1 MRILNTRCIC
11 MIYMIFTI
19 LLQLILSN
27 ITSGNSSQVAFMHHG
42 SSFTITVYN
51 NGKVNYENQL
61 HHTSFNIFNCAQ
73 YFPCARYGITKKDFA
88 VINAEVILMLYGD
101 NLIENHRNE
110 AAEKKSAFSI
120 NETPANMGDDIGTFE
135 EIIPNANA
143 LIPEDAYI
151 QSEFSELIRDSIKK
165 LPKKQQV
172 VIVKMFFEGKS
183 GIEIANELGIDAS
196 SVSERKKCA
205 IKNLQ
210 KMSDLKEFWNSMK

>member
-1 MRILNTRCIC
+1 MRILKARCIFT
-11 MIYMIFTI
+11 IYMLFTI
-19 LLQLILSN
+19 LLQLISN
-27 ITSGNSSQVAFMHHG
+27 YVSLGNLSQVVFSQHN
-42 SSFTITVYN
+42 SDFTLTVYS
-51 NGKVNYENQL
+51 NGKVVYDNYM
-61 HHTSFNIFNCAQ
+61 HHTTFDIRNCVK
-73 YFPCARYGITKKDFA
+73 YFPFKRYGITKKDFA